1 MKTTTIRPM
10 PMKKTGRL
18 AVIWLALAGLLLG
31 GCAGKINEVMESWNG
46 RHISEVIQSW
56 GPASRTSP
64 DGKGG
69 TIYIWENYVNLG
81 TFPGTHSQ
89 SIDCSPSLG
98 GWTSCSGTG
107 RYTLPQQQGWNRV
120 RMFYADKNGVIYTW
134 YWRGM

>member
-56 GPASRTSP
+56 GPATRLSP

-69 TIYIWENYVNLG
+69 TIYIWETYVDFG
-81 TFPGTHSQ
+81 
-89 SIDCSPSLG
+89 DG
-98 GWTSCSGTG
+98 GWD
-107 RYTLPQQQGWNRV
+107 RV
-120 RMFYADKNGVIYTW
+120 RMFYADQDGIIYL
-134 YWRGM
+134 WRWQGL